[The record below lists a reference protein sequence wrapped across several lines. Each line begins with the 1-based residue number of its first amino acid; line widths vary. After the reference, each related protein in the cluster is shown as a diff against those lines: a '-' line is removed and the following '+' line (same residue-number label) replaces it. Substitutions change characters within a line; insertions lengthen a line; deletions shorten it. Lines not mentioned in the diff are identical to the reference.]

1 MIPKKRTIK
10 HASFLMGKCA
20 SACVPGEEEEDDPWL
35 GRVGAAKQFHGYR
48 TGNCHIHTS
57 RIGKGGAGQLEVYRF
72 QFT

>member
-1 MIPKKRTIK
+1 M
-10 HASFLMGKCA
+10 